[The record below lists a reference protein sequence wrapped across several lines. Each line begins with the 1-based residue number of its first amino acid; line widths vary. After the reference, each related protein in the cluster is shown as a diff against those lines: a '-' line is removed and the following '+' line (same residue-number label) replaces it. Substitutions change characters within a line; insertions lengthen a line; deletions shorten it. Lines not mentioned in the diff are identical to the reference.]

1 MKKGIIFLLIMLV
14 VLSLCACGQSD
25 FEVQENQS
33 ATSSVD
39 EVANAK
45 GNLKKAY
52 ELYGNQD
59 LGFALNRD
67 LEYATLS
74 TDGCTLQIDTKPDNL
89 SFYINEDEGLIFD
102 AINDINN
109 YLGLPSSLMPK
120 IENTRAIDGM
130 MTEKSGLY
138 IITWNYHPDDGLE
151 IIYEVNQ

>member
-67 LEYATLS
+67 
-74 TDGCTLQIDTKPDNL
+74 
-89 SFYINEDEGLIFD
+89 
-102 AINDINN
+102 
-109 YLGLPSSLMPK
+109 
-120 IENTRAIDGM
+120 
-130 MTEKSGLY
+130 
-138 IITWNYHPDDGLE
+138 
-151 IIYEVNQ
+151 